1 MMIGIREK
9 MEERM
14 KRKRVLALFLVLSI
28 VFSSNGITALAA
40 GTDFNEADVTVE
52 EPAVESGIEAEE
64 EEPDAYDEDA
74 GTSADISE
82 ETGEEET
89 GTEAAGDET
98 GGEAPQED
106 GTESDVSHEADVLEP
121 RMLSF
126 TDEAG
131 MTVTY
136 DASVEYEY
144 TIEEGVLTGIKI
156 KTDTEEP
163 GDPVSGVVVIEEGKG
178 ITAIGEAF
186 FDNTGITYVKLPAG
200 VTTIGQ
206 NAFKGCTALEGITIP
221 SGVTTIGESAFENCG
236 KLIQLAVP
244 KTLETIGDRA
254 FCNDT
259 SLFMVYMK
267 DATYGQLRT
276 IGASAFYNCKA
287 LEQFCSDTEFVFPE
301 TTAEIGESAFEGCSS
316 IKKVALPDSVTKIGN
331 RVFYGCTSLSD
342 VSLSKNLEII
352 SAYAFYNCRK
362 LVAVTFETGNKI
374 IGERAFENC
383 INLGAAE
390 LPATMEEVQSYAFDG
405 CDGLRKVEVPNQN
418 MSFGDENAFP
428 NRSDLC
434 MIGFKG
440 STAENYATVI
450 ASQITFLLY
459 NGTDKDYFLCTV
471 QIVKNVGNSTIEVW
485 LKDDKEKKA
494 NEQNGGKGVEA
505 GTELVVAVAY
515 GNSTVRLVEGSLRC
529 NGTVISKNTEGKYV
543 FTMPKGG
550 ALITAEFESKNGD
563 TTINGY
569 ADDVI
574 VKLSNGEE
582 RSDNKDGVKL
592 KVGQSTRLFLIDTS
606 DGNNVIP
613 SSKIAFKSDDAA
625 TASVSVSGVIKALK
639 VGEAKITATVKG
651 NDGKDIEKNVYIL
664 ITEAN
669 VASLKIKLSCDNSFA
684 VIDTTKEIQVLSID
698 QAALKG
704 KALTFNAT
712 ATAYTEDNDNVAV
725 ALKWSSSDITVAKPA
740 KASTADTES
749 SNTFTI
755 PGSAGGEATVTVT
768 ATNADKSVV
777 VGKFI
782 VSVQDYTPILT
793 SSSLTFNPNQV
804 HGTVLELIGA
814 YGRGITKTVA
824 NTAKFVDSKGKEIEE
839 LDLVYDETS
848 TESVA
853 RFYIEKGY
861 GLKDGTKTVYLSV
874 LNNGYAIEGL
884 LKKPIKITVKSSYPN
899 PKVAFDKKQEKINL
913 FYKNSDVEIKPVIT
927 NLGNAEISEY
937 SLAPLFDD
945 KPDDLLFIDN
955 FKIDKHTGV
964 ITQQSEGIK
973 YTSKN
978 KPAVTGYLRLT
989 FKDYKNGNE
998 DYTKDYKITIPTQ
1011 TVKPSYQLEKTSGT
1025 YKTGTPSTVTLKLID
1040 KKTKEQIVLDNSYTI
1055 TNLNGSVISGKEF
1068 TVTENGEIQFPI
1080 IENQAAGKAKF
1091 AIHKAD
1097 WAKNSEF
1104 VYTYTIKTTN
1114 KAPKISLKKSTVT
1127 LNKNYPDQ
1135 PAEFVLTSNQADT
1148 KLASMQT
1155 FEVPE
1160 NISDA
1165 KRAGYAKLL
1174 ISYNDGGEVKI
1185 LQSGSSDIAK
1195 GTYKFTCGVQGNGET
1210 FNRVTLTVK
1219 VVDSK
1224 PTVSTKGS
1232 LSLNRNAMAS
1242 EVAALALTYK
1252 NLPGEY
1258 ELNEQ
1263 ATKESIKCTTKDAT
1277 GSEKDFTWGFEDH
1290 KLVVSLQQTKVPS
1303 KTYSFTMTPVFTGD
1317 EGRVSAQAKQVKFKV
1332 KVYEKAISVKLSTKG
1347 KLNLLDRVPEGSDM
1361 EAYTQKNSIICTP
1374 AIANLKDTI
1383 QDAQIY
1389 DVVYDAIDYT
1399 SEQSKYFDIRINEVD
1414 GKLYVVPKVGA
1425 EIESGKNYKLK
1436 VWVKLKNYTFNDPN
1450 MGGGTWCT
1458 KDLTV
1463 KTAQTLPKLTTDKT
1477 AISLYASNKDYK
1489 ATFKVSPKAGSVGKI
1504 KEIVFDEK
1512 DEKSLDSFDLLCD
1525 KKEDGSLDVTMKLKA
1540 AAYPCNT
1547 ANKIKMY
1554 VIFEGQ
1560 GTNTKGTA
1568 ITMNVTII
1576 SKN

>member
-1 MMIGIREK
+1 
-9 MEERM
+9 M

-89 GTEAAGDET
+89 GTEAPDADDDT
-98 GGEAPQED
+98 Q
-106 GTESDVSHEADVLEP
+106 TDVSQEADVLEP

-136 DASVEYEY
+136 DANVEYEY

-178 ITAIGEAF
+178 ITAIGETAF
-186 FDNTGITYVKLPAG
+186 SGNTGITYVKLPTG
-200 VTTIGQ
+200 VTTIDQ

-221 SGVTTIGESAFENCG
+221 AGVTTIGESAFENCG

-254 FCNDT
+254 FYNDI

-267 DATYGQLRT
+267 DATYGQLKT

-287 LEQFCSDTEFVFPE
+287 LEEFCSDTEFVFPE

-352 SAYAFYNCRK
+352 SAYAFYGCSK
-362 LVAVTFETGNKI
+362 LVSVIFVTGNKVI
-374 IGERAFENC
+374 SEHAFENC
-383 INLGAAE
+383 YNLGAAA
-390 LPATMEEVQSYAFDG
+390 LPSTMAEVQSYAFDG
-405 CDGLRKVEVPNQN
+405 CDGLRKVEVPNIN
-418 MSFGDENAFP
+418 MLFGEDNAFP
-428 NRSDLC
+428 NRSNLY
-434 MIGFKG
+434 MIGFSP
-440 STAENYATVI
+440 STAETYTI
-450 ASQITFLLY
+450 MTASNITFLSY
-459 NGTDKDYFLCTV
+459 DGTDKNYFLCTV

-494 NEQNGGKGVEA
+494 NAQNGGKGVEA

-529 NGTVISKNTEGKYV
+529 NGTVISKNADGDYV
-543 FTMPKGG
+543 LAMPKGG
-550 ALITAEFESKNGD
+550 ALITAEFESKNED
-563 TTINGY
+563 TTINGR

-606 DGNNVIP
+606 DGNSVIP
-613 SSKIAFKSDDAA
+613 SSKITFKSDDAA
-625 TASVSVSGVIKALK
+625 TASVSASGMIKALK
-639 VGEAKITATVKG
+639 GGEVKITATVKG
-651 NDGKDIEKNVYIL
+651 NDGKDIVKNVYII
-664 ITEAN
+664 ITQAD
-669 VASLKIKLSCDNSFA
+669 VTSLKLKLSCDNSFA

-712 ATAYTEDNDNVAV
+712 ATAYTEDQDNVAV

-913 FYKNSDVEIKPVIT
+913 FYKNSSVEIKPVIT
-927 NLGNAEISEY
+927 NLGNAEISKY
-937 SLAPLFDD
+937 SLVPLSDNSDDD
-945 KPDDLLFIDN
+945 KLFIQN
-955 FKIDKHTGV
+955 FKVDEQTGI

-1165 KRAGYAKLL
+1165 KRAEYAKLL

-1195 GTYKFTCGVQGNGET
+1195 GTYKFTCGVRGNDET
-1210 FNRVTLTVK
+1210 FNRVTLSVK

-1263 ATKESIKCTTKDAT
+1263 ATKESIKCTTKDAA

-1290 KLVVSLQQTKVPS
+1290 KLVVSLRPQQTKVPS

-1477 AISLYASNKDYK
+1477 AISLYASNKDYE

-1512 DEKSLDSFDLLCD
+1512 DEKSLDSFDLICD